1 MDCHGHV
8 CGCVGRGLGVHAGR
22 LIGED
27 MRVVVVTYMVLPS
40 SVVQYNLSV
49 VLPTNLSH
57 MLTGVPSW
65 NNAGC
70 QIGARQQ
77 LIETINPDPAPG
89 REHAWH
95 ASTKQVGA
103 ITNKLYQTP
112 VLSAVVLC
120 PLPTLTMN
128 GTHCWP
134 QPIAWYNPS

>member
-1 MDCHGHV
+1 M
-8 CGCVGRGLGVHAGR
+8 HAGR
-22 LIGED
+22 LVGVD
-27 MRVVVVTYMVLPS
+27 MRVVVVAYMVLPS

-57 MLTGVPSW
+57 MLTGAPSW

-77 LIETINPDPAPG
+77 LAETINPDPALG

-103 ITNKLYQTP
+103 ITNELYQT
-112 VLSAVVLC
+112 
-120 PLPTLTMN
+120 
-128 GTHCWP
+128 
-134 QPIAWYNPS
+134 QF